1 MSRPLPSDAVLE
13 RLTSLHPKLIDLSL
27 GRIERLLAA
36 LGHPETRLPPVI
48 HVAGTNGK
56 GSTIAFMRAVAE
68 AAGLSVHVYT
78 SPHLVRFHERIV
90 VNGAP
95 VAEAELAAILEESE
109 DANGGAPVTFFEITT
124 AAAFLAFS
132 RRPADLLLLE
142 TGLGGRLDATN
153 VLAKPELTVI
163 TPISIDH
170 TGFLGENLADI
181 AFEKA
186 GILKPGVP
194 CIVAPQEPEALGVV
208 ERQAARTASPLE
220 AAGAAWEAA
229 PCPDGMVFRDRH
241 GALRLPPPALA
252 GPHQVVNAG
261 TALAALRRWRPE
273 AFGRDAAAA
282 GLSCAAWPG
291 RFQRLGGGPFAALAG
306 GGCELWIDGGHNP
319 AAGQVL
325 AGAIA
330 GLEGRLPAALVCA
343 MQANKDADGFLRP
356 FAGIVDRV
364 IATALPPGAEGLAPD
379 QLAAAARAAGIPA
392 ETAPTPESA
401 VELAAHARQCRR
413 IVLCG
418 SLYLVGEALAAGG
431 PDGSSSA

>member
-1 MSRPLPSDAVLE
+1 MTRPLPSDAVLE

-27 GRIERLLAA
+27 GRIEQLLDA
-36 LGHPETRLPPVI
+36 LGHPEARLPPVI

-95 VAEAELAAILEESE
+95 VAEAELAAILEECD
-109 DANGGAPVTFFEITT
+109 DANAGAPVTFFEITT

-153 VLAKPELTVI
+153 VLAKPALTVI
-163 TPISIDH
+163 TPISVDH

-186 GILKPGVP
+186 GILKSGVP
-194 CIVAPQEPEALGVV
+194 CILAPQEPEALGVV
-208 ERQAARTASPLE
+208 ERQALRTASPLK
-220 AAGAAWEAA
+220 AAGVDWEAG
-229 PCPDGMVFRDRH
+229 PRPGGMAFRDRH
-241 GALRLPPPALA
+241 GALHLPKPALA
-252 GPHQVVNAG
+252 GSHQVVNAG
-261 TALAALRRWRPE
+261 TALAALRCWQPTT
-273 AFGRDAAAA
+273 FGRAAAAA
-282 GLSCAAWPG
+282 GLSSAAWPG
-291 RFQRLGGGPFAALAG
+291 RFQRLCSGSLATVAG
-306 GGCELWIDGGHNP
+306 GKCELWVDGGHNP
-319 AAGQVL
+319 AAGKAL
-325 AGAIA
+325 ADAVA
-330 GLEGRLPAALVCA
+330 GLDGRRRTALVCA
-343 MQANKDADGFLRP
+343 MQANKDVDGFLRP
-356 FAGIVDRV
+356 FAGIADRV
-364 IATALPPGAEGLAPD
+364 IATALPSAAEGLAPD
-379 QLAAAARAAGIPA
+379 RLAAAARAAGIPA

-401 VELAAHARQCRR
+401 VELAVRARRCRR

-418 SLYLVGEALAAGG
+418 SLYLVGAALADGG
-431 PDGSSSA
+431 PVSGSSA